1 MGNLK
6 LRKLIERDTIYK
18 DKHKEFRHN
27 CKYEIHSILKVS
39 NIDGRITYYNV
50 LKCNECLSFKAISQK
65 GNVCGCIF
73 EPLTEKQKKLP
84 IIEAKFKYRNLLV
97 SFKVLEEVA
106 LLGEKSR

>member
-50 LKCNECLSFKAISQK
+50 LKCNECLSFKVISQK